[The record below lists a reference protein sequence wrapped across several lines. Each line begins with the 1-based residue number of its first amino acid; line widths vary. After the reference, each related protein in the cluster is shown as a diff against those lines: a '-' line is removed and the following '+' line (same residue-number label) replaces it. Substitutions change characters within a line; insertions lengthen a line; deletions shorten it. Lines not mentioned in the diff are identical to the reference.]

1 MFAYK
6 EAIGNANHARS
17 YLISKSNV
25 YLEQTSNRYR
35 CAPVCVYYYAV
46 PKNVFDCR
54 KKFTSKDSRKMLLIQ
69 LSRLRQISLRRRN
82 AVTTILLRLRSKD
95 TILQLDPFRSASLLS
110 ASFPNPA
117 RISSCERT
125 HVVARNWKVNFLCR
139 GACPDLCRNRKKISD
154 HTEQTF
160 NTFRICSRSV

>member
-1 MFAYK
+1 MIILNK
-6 EAIGNANHARS
+6 LAIDTDALLSAFIIMPFRQMS
-17 YLISKSNV
+17 SIV
-25 YLEQTSNRYR
+25 E
-35 CAPVCVYYYAV
+35 
-46 PKNVFDCR
+46 
-54 KKFTSKDSRKMLLIQ
+54 KKFTSKDSRKVLLIQ

-95 TILQLDPFRSASLLS
+95 TTLQLDPFRSASLLS

-125 HVVARNWKVNFLCR
+125 QVVARNWKVNFLCR
-139 GACPDLCRNRKKISD
+139 GACPDSGRNRKKISD

-160 NTFRICSRSV
+160 NTS